1 MPAPELQL
9 VRELVPTPARQTSA
23 IILALDERGFVL
35 DVLDVH
41 GEHLRGKRAT
51 SCLIEPVIG
60 DRVWCVVESASH
72 AWVIAVLER
81 EASDTPARLSLDG
94 DAELRVRAGKLT
106 LTGDRGVELRT
117 DARVGV
123 HADEVQVHAR
133 LGRALLDEGS
143 MILRSLFTHAGK
155 STLIGKVIETLAEQI
170 TTHSQTS
177 LRTVEVLDQVKA
189 GALDY
194 RARTSAQITAEHTLI
209 SGGEL
214 AKIDAG
220 QIHLG

>member
-1 MPAPELQL
+1 MRAPELQL
-9 VRELVPTPARQTSA
+9 VRELVPTPARQASA
-23 IILALDERGFVL
+23 IILDLEGQGFVL
-35 DVLDVH
+35 DMH
-41 GEHLRGKRAT
+41 GERLGAKRAT

-60 DRVWCVVESASH
+60 DRVWCVVEPPASH

-81 EASDTPARLSLDG
+81 ETSEVPTRLSLDG
-94 DAELRVRAGKLT
+94 DAELRTRAGTLT

-123 HADEVQVHAR
+123 RADEVQIHAR

-143 MILRSLFTHAGK
+143 MILRSLFTHASK
-155 STLIGKVIETLAEQI
+155 STLVGKVIETLAERI
-170 TTHSQTS
+170 STHSQTS
-177 LRTVEVLDQVKA
+177 LRTVEVLDQVQA
-189 GALDY
+189 GAIDY
-194 RARTSAQITAEHTLI
+194 RAQTTAQIAADTTLI

-214 AKIDAG
+214 AKVDAG